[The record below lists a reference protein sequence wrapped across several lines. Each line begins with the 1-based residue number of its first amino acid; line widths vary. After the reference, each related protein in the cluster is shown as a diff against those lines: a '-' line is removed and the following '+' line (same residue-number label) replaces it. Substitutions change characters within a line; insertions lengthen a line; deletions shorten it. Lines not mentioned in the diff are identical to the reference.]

1 LEVWNFVRVQDGRMG
16 SVSKRDWSLW
26 GKWKAIGERF
36 LVRVE
41 GGSGWA
47 ARSRDTASERAKAL
61 AGESGRVS
69 GSRRVKSRAPD

>member
-1 LEVWNFVRVQDGRMG
+1 MG

-36 LVRVE
+36 FIRVE

-61 AGESGRVS
+61 AGESGMGS
-69 GSRRVKSRAPD
+69 GSGRVKGRAPD